1 MDFPR
6 LTKLKLPEI
15 GEPVNLYNAGTM
27 QMYDKLYDRIT
38 TKNQRPLE
46 SNDCT
51 FHRVTT
57 TDDAIISTL
66 MCSTRSAH
74 SWDIIVQRVGKKLFF
89 DKRDDSTFDL
99 MSVYET
105 TQEEMKEEGHIN
117 SPGNLAIESTCIN
130 QNFSQQCLKSEN
142 FSFDNGNPFADSES
156 ESVASVGYR
165 YRKFD
170 LGDGINLVVR
180 CEHDAALQTPNGEN
194 QFLNIKTLN
203 EFDPRVSKIDWRQ
216 KLDSQI
222 GSVLATELKNN
233 SNKMG

>member
-156 ESVASVGYR
+156 ESA
-165 YRKFD
+165 
-170 LGDGINLVVR
+170 
-180 CEHDAALQTPNGEN
+180 
-194 QFLNIKTLN
+194 
-203 EFDPRVSKIDWRQ
+203 
-216 KLDSQI
+216 
-222 GSVLATELKNN
+222 
-233 SNKMG
+233 